1 MKSVLLI
8 FGLAVSDNAQVCSK
22 FPFLKF
28 SLFLKFPENL
38 IWLQNIFPNTEAK
51 DNPCDEDWTFDGVD
65 GCWSVIKNHVDFN
78 DAKNACTAK
87 GATLGVPNDLI
98 VDTVVS

>member
-1 MKSVLLI
+1 MFFSIFLDQKIMKSVLLI
-8 FGLAVSDNAQVCSK
+8 FGLTVA
-22 FPFLKF
+22 
-28 SLFLKFPENL
+28 
-38 IWLQNIFPNTEAK
+38 T

-65 GCWSVIKNHVDFN
+65 GCWSVIKNNVNFN

>member
-1 MKSVLLI
+1 M
-8 FGLAVSDNAQVCSK
+8 
-22 FPFLKF
+22 
-28 SLFLKFPENL
+28 
-38 IWLQNIFPNTEAK
+38 QNIIKLNNYKKINK

-65 GCWSVIKNHVDFN
+65 GCWSVTKNHVTFN
-78 DAKNACTAK
+78 DAKNTCTAK

>member
-1 MKSVLLI
+1 MFFSIFLDQKIMKSVLLI
-8 FGLAVSDNAQVCSK
+8 FGLTVA
-22 FPFLKF
+22 
-28 SLFLKFPENL
+28 
-38 IWLQNIFPNTEAK
+38 T

-65 GCWSVIKNHVDFN
+65 GCWSVIKNNVNFN
-78 DAKNACTAK
+78 DAKNACATK